1 MNQKGNNMKKEKD
14 AAPEMEEYELKA
26 NMETLM
32 KAAEIK
38 KDKKLMK
45 KLKKHHKDKSASI
58 EIEFEGVE
66 DDEDEEPTSI
76 DGIREK
82 ANKKAMKKYEE

>member
-1 MNQKGNNMKKEKD
+1 MKHDKEMD
-14 AAPEMEEYELKA
+14 EHEMKM

-32 KAAEIK
+32 KAAQLK

-45 KLKKHHKDKSASI
+45 KLKKHHKDMASQI

-66 DDEDEEPTSI
+66 DDEDEEPSSI

>member
-1 MNQKGNNMKKEKD
+1 MKHDK
-14 AAPEMEEYELKA
+14 EMEKEMDEHEMKM

-32 KAAEIK
+32 KAAKLK

-45 KLKKHHKDKSASI
+45 KLKKHHKDMAAEI
-58 EIEFEGVE
+58 EVEFEGVE
-66 DDEDEEPTSI
+66 DDDGEEEPTSI

>member
-1 MNQKGNNMKKEKD
+1 MKHGKMEK
-14 AAPEMEEYELKA
+14 EMEQEMGEHEMKMS
-26 NMETLM
+26 METLM

-58 EIEFEGVE
+58 EIEFDGVE
-66 DDEDEEPTSI
+66 DDEDEELTSI
-76 DGIREK
+76 AGIREK
-82 ANKKAMKKYEE
+82 ANKKAMKEYE

>member
-1 MNQKGNNMKKEKD
+1 MKKEKE
-14 AAPEMEEYELKA
+14 APEMDEFEMKT

-45 KLKKHHKDKSASI
+45 KLKKHHKDKAASI

-66 DDEDEEPTSI
+66 DDDEEPTSI
-76 DGIREK
+76 EGIREK
-82 ANKKAMKKYEE
+82 ANKKAMKDYE